1 MTRYL
6 LLLLLCF
13 LTLPVLA
20 EKPPQVD
27 SDKIIFDGGKV
38 LEYKS
43 FHRQHQ
49 KSVDAYRLSE
59 PIYYKE
65 QVIVVDHWQRVI
77 VSKYMNFFEG
87 GKSQITVYDFSG
99 SELNK
104 SQLFRGKV
112 LISETGKRIFIGQKD
127 KYYLL
132 TKSFLLDQDGKLHK
146 TITHEKL
153 ISDYRMT
160 KDGLLFLIIKRPNIN
175 EKKAQVTVIDT
186 GGIVIKQFSVEDDS
200 NIVFEYIDKKYSV
213 GK

>member
-1 MTRYL
+1 MRYL
-6 LLLLLCF
+6 LLILSSFFSLSALA
-13 LTLPVLA
+13 TEAPV
-20 EKPPQVD
+20 VD
-27 SDKIIFDGGKV
+27 KNKITFSGSKV

-49 KSVDAYRLSE
+49 KAVDAYRLSE

-65 QVIVVDHWQRVI
+65 QVIVVDQWQRVI
-77 VSKYMNFFEG
+77 VSRYMNFFEG
-87 GKSQITVYDFSG
+87 GKSRITVYDFSG
-99 SELNK
+99 NELNK

-175 EKKAQVTVIDT
+175 EKKALVTVIDT
-186 GGIVIKQFSVEDDS
+186 GGIMIKQFSVEDDS
-200 NIVFEYIDKKYSV
+200 NIAFEYIDKQYSV